1 MPTKLP
7 CATGILLSLIVLLI
21 VVAVPSSSLQVD
33 EIWLSKTSDESLE
46 IAYLVTSYTP
56 EATDALLASFAKLHF
71 TQFQTPE
78 DNFLGKESQLC
89 LWSNQSFYI
98 ENDGVGICPPPELA
112 DDPMYPFSQFSSRKR
127 AREIYY
133 RRARLW
139 QLAKIQFPTVDYFV
153 FLDAGWP
160 SQSPEQLLAFQKFLK
175 QARPTVAVP
184 YHRCNTVVDAE
195 ETASIT
201 HPNSKMISSVFDT
214 NFVAVH
220 SKARNLLLPLHHS
233 VLSLICHLMLRGQ
246 VMQIDLGIAAD
257 PDFQDSNC
265 DAADITNQNAII
277 NFVSSLKSKDY
288 LLALPFS
295 PRMKMAVLPQ
305 PDAVQFTGDGKIP
318 SNPGDC
324 PVDCGFNYWQSHAA
338 FECCSLFVGTGYS
351 YNAEANYLKMS
362 QKWNLPQISSLAG
375 QLMIHQNGYY
385 GPNHGVQGYDIVI
398 HFLPNAKHY
407 YTKNITHELAHR
419 PQSFQIILSGDLLIL
434 EHSDSGSSFNSL
446 QHFRLT
452 VIPESMALR
461 GNTTG
466 ADFQI
471 QVQLTLSAS
480 DVQGAEH
487 NHCRIFAKINE
498 LKVGVSCNSMHS
510 AFLFDTLDMNQQN
523 IEQDVPWFYNPGFSW
538 FEVASNARQDTLRTR
553 SINVS
558 MQTHCTDI
566 VHVSVDASVTL
577 QTFCPKT
584 SRACVSRT
592 MNATSQNVTHY
603 SNHEKYRSTFITDTK
618 PNDLFD
624 KPAPLA
630 HANIQAS
637 PRRLMSD
644 FACAGPNR
652 KWPYPDNASY
662 LKAYGPDQQVKTPS
676 SSMCLLRNVCW
687 IKNRM
692 VMFLPVIFSHLP
704 DFLDVSHVF
713 FGEYYENQPDLTKL
727 KLDFVFDSHIPA
739 DSRFAANITHYVMY
753 RHCKTGV
760 AGNTFNF
767 GHAIWEDLGG
777 VFHAMHLFDLPRDDG
792 RVIFTNSHHINRNQQ
807 FLFPRIPVYIDE
819 YPDGTCFEKMVVG
832 FRGIRCEALMPFV
845 NVDFF

>member
-1 MPTKLP
+1 
-7 CATGILLSLIVLLI
+7 
-21 VVAVPSSSLQVD
+21 
-33 EIWLSKTSDESLE
+33 
-46 IAYLVTSYTP
+46 
-56 EATDALLASFAKLHF
+56 
-71 TQFQTPE
+71 
-78 DNFLGKESQLC
+78 
-89 LWSNQSFYI
+89 
-98 ENDGVGICPPPELA
+98 
-112 DDPMYPFSQFSSRKR
+112 
-127 AREIYY
+127 
-133 RRARLW
+133 
-139 QLAKIQFPTVDYFV
+139 
-153 FLDAGWP
+153 
-160 SQSPEQLLAFQKFLK
+160 
-175 QARPTVAVP
+175 
-184 YHRCNTVVDAE
+184 
-195 ETASIT
+195 
-201 HPNSKMISSVFDT
+201 
-214 NFVAVH
+214 
-220 SKARNLLLPLHHS
+220 
-233 VLSLICHLMLRGQ
+233 MLRGQ

-277 NFVSSLKSKDY
+277 NFVSSLKSKYY

-338 FECCSLFVGTGYS
+338 FECCSLFVGAGYS

-385 GPNHGVQGYDIVI
+385 GPNHGVQGYDIVFQ
-398 HFLPNAKHY
+398 FLPNAKHY

-419 PQSFQIILSGDLLIL
+419 PQSFQIVLSGDPLLL
-434 EHSDSGSSFNSL
+434 ELSDSRSNINSL

-480 DVQGAEH
+480 DVQEVEH
-487 NHCRIFAKINE
+487 NHCRIFAKSNE

-510 AFLFDTLDMNQQN
+510 AFLFDTLDINQQN

-538 FEVASNARQDTLRTR
+538 FEVASNARQDTLRMR

-624 KPAPLA
+624 KPAPLVTCK
-630 HANIQAS
+630 HQSVTAS
-637 PRRLMSD
+637 
-644 FACAGPNR
+644 
-652 KWPYPDNASY
+652 
-662 LKAYGPDQQVKTPS
+662 
-676 SSMCLLRNVCW
+676 
-687 IKNRM
+687 
-692 VMFLPVIFSHLP
+692 
-704 DFLDVSHVF
+704 
-713 FGEYYENQPDLTKL
+713 
-727 KLDFVFDSHIPA
+727 FD
-739 DSRFAANITHYVMY
+739 
-753 RHCKTGV
+753 
-760 AGNTFNF
+760 
-767 GHAIWEDLGG
+767 E
-777 VFHAMHLFDLPRDDG
+777 
-792 RVIFTNSHHINRNQQ
+792 
-807 FLFPRIPVYIDE
+807 
-819 YPDGTCFEKMVVG
+819 
-832 FRGIRCEALMPFV
+832 
-845 NVDFF
+845 